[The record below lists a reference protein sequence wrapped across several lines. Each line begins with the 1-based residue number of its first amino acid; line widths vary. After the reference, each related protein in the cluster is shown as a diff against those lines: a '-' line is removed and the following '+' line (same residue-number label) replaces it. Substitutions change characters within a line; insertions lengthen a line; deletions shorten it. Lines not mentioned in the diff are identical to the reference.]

1 MRGHPATDIHFMKTT
16 LRLPT
21 LISLGFAAAAL
32 TAAPRPADIAFR
44 TRMIDPGTNETAA
57 VADLNNDGRLDLI
70 SGDSW
75 YEAPAWKK
83 HPLRP
88 LNYSRGYVDNFSD
101 HPMDVDGDGYVDLL
115 QFSYFAR
122 NIVWLKNPGK
132 GGGAWTVN
140 PIDNSGP
147 TEFSFLVDLNNDGKA
162 AELLPQFDRPEV
174 PLAWFELV
182 EGKWVKH
189 VVSPKSY
196 GHGIGAGDLNGDG
209 RNDII
214 TPAGWLEAPAD
225 VRAPGSW
232 VFHPTD
238 WNQHRIPPSGSAPVA
253 PAPGAPPPR
262 PAQFGYLYV
271 VDINGDGRRDILT
284 TMGHDYG
291 VCWYENMADGTWA
304 QRVID
309 SSWSQAHASA
319 FVDLNGDGQRDLIT
333 GKRYMAHNGSDP
345 GEREPIGLYWYEYRK
360 DEAGAVEWIRHIV
373 DYGQRMGGGMQI
385 QVADLDGD
393 GDLDLLSGGKS
404 GLHIAENLTTSN
416 ASR

>member
-1 MRGHPATDIHFMKTT
+1 MKTT
-16 LRLPT
+16 LRLPAFV
-21 LISLGFAAAAL
+21 SLGLAATAL
-32 TAAPRPADIAFR
+32 TAAPRPADIPFR
-44 TRMIDPGTNETAA
+44 TLMIDPGTNETAA
-57 VADLNNDGRLDLI
+57 VADLNNDGLPDLI

-75 YEAPAWKK
+75 YEAPSWKK

-101 HPMDVDGDGYVDLL
+101 HPMDVDGDGYIDLL

-122 NIVWLKNPGK
+122 NIVWLKNPGP
-132 GGGAWTVN
+132 GGGGWTVN
-140 PIDNSGP
+140 QIDSSGP
-147 TEFSFLVDLNNDGKA
+147 TEFSFLVDLNNDGIA

-182 EGKWVKH
+182 DGKWIKH
-189 VVSPKSY
+189 VVSPRSY
-196 GHGIGAGDLNGDG
+196 GHGIGAGDVNLDG

-225 VRAPGSW
+225 VRAPGTW
-232 VFHPTD
+232 TFHPTD
-238 WNQHRIPPSGSAPVA
+238 WNQHRIPPSGSTPATPV
-253 PAPGAPPPR
+253 PGAPPAR
-262 PAQFGYLYV
+262 PAQFGFMYV
-271 VDINGDGRRDILT
+271 VDINGDGRSDILT
-284 TMGHDYG
+284 TMAHDYG
-291 VCWYENMADGTWA
+291 VCWYESLADGTWA

-309 SSWSQAHASA
+309 NSWSQAHASV

-333 GKRYMAHNGSDP
+333 GKRYLAHNGNDP
-345 GEREPIGLYWYEYRK
+345 GEREPLGLYWYEYRK

-393 GDLDLLSGGKS
+393 GDLDLVSGGKS
-404 GLHIAENLTTSN
+404 GLHIAENLTPSA